1 MDKKNTILGVLLLV
15 AAGISFYLSARM
27 APPSPAPRAPEVTRA
42 AGANRA
48 GDVSTSTTPADAAFA
63 SVATTVADAKVVVLS
78 NDFIEAR
85 FTDFGAA
92 IDEVALRGYEA
103 ELAKTGAPYLINQL
117 HAEPAL
123 AFVDF
128 PGLDRRAR
136 YELVSQTAAEVVFRT
151 VWEKRVE
158 VLRRYSIVPG
168 SGDEKNDPYVIRY
181 ETTLR
186 NLTDESVVLPRAQLS
201 VGTAAPL
208 NEADPGLYLATG
220 YHDGADTEIVK
231 RSKLEGGGILSY
243 IGFGS
248 RTPIPYIETIAPITW
263 ASAENQFFVSILT
276 PDQPGVGL
284 VTRRVEL
291 PPFPNSV
298 RPAVGMTSTAR
309 FDLPA
314 LAPKGETKL
323 AGSLYAGPKEYHRLS
338 NAEIFK
344 NDQDAVMQFGFFSF
358 FSKILLTLM
367 TWVHQHLVASWG
379 WAIVITT
386 LILKF
391 VFLPLTLSASK
402 SAKRMQKIQPE
413 MAALKEKFKDN
424 PQKMQ
429 QATMELFKKHRVNP
443 VGGCLPILITIP
455 FFIGFFSMLQS
466 TAELRFQAFL
476 WAKDLSAPDT
486 VARLWGLP
494 INIMPILMGAT
505 MIIQM
510 RLTPQPTVDNAQA
523 KMFKFMPYFFA
534 LICYNFSCALSLY
547 STINGLFT
555 IVQQIIINRMKDPEP
570 VATVATGGGRR
581 GMKNVTPKK

>member
-231 RSKLEGGGILSY
+231 RSKLEGGGILS
-243 IGFGS
+243 
-248 RTPIPYIETIAPITW
+248 
-263 ASAENQFFVSILT
+263 
-276 PDQPGVGL
+276 
-284 VTRRVEL
+284 
-291 PPFPNSV
+291 
-298 RPAVGMTSTAR
+298 
-309 FDLPA
+309 
-314 LAPKGETKL
+314 
-323 AGSLYAGPKEYHRLS
+323 
-338 NAEIFK
+338 
-344 NDQDAVMQFGFFSF
+344 
-358 FSKILLTLM
+358 
-367 TWVHQHLVASWG
+367 
-379 WAIVITT
+379 
-386 LILKF
+386 
-391 VFLPLTLSASK
+391 
-402 SAKRMQKIQPE
+402 
-413 MAALKEKFKDN
+413 
-424 PQKMQ
+424 
-429 QATMELFKKHRVNP
+429 
-443 VGGCLPILITIP
+443 
-455 FFIGFFSMLQS
+455 
-466 TAELRFQAFL
+466 
-476 WAKDLSAPDT
+476 
-486 VARLWGLP
+486 
-494 INIMPILMGAT
+494 
-505 MIIQM
+505 
-510 RLTPQPTVDNAQA
+510 
-523 KMFKFMPYFFA
+523 
-534 LICYNFSCALSLY
+534 
-547 STINGLFT
+547 
-555 IVQQIIINRMKDPEP
+555 
-570 VATVATGGGRR
+570 
-581 GMKNVTPKK
+581 